1 MYMNEKDKNMRQ
13 DKINR
18 AFRSLSKLRDLSLP
32 VKKAR
37 AIYKLYVAIEEAY
50 NFAAEEEKK
59 YLIEF
64 HGTLMPDGS
73 INFKSQEDCE
83 AFKAKFDELCGI
95 ETEVEFE
102 PVVLTD
108 DDIGDQPIT
117 PGDIFNLEGFVIFE

>member
-1 MYMNEKDKNMRQ
+1 MKQE
-13 DKINR
+13 KINR
-18 AFRSLSKLRDLSLP
+18 AFPSLSKLRDLSLP

-37 AIYKLYVAIEEAY
+37 AIYKLYVAIEGAY

-59 YLIEF
+59 YLSEF
-64 HGTLMPDGS
+64 SGTLMPNGS
-73 INFKSQEDCE
+73 INFKSQEDCD
-83 AFKAKFDELCGI
+83 AFKLKFDELCGMDA
-95 ETEVEFE
+95 EVEFE